1 MNTIRFI
8 TKYHKIVPTKNP
20 DYFTIRGVD
29 LSECRT
35 YTACITADL
44 ASRLKVYSADE
55 LTFTFATG
63 KADDGTYKCYLNRVD
78 YEGGVIYDGYNERK
92 KS

>member
-8 TKYHKIVPTKNP
+8 TKYHKITPTINP
-20 DYFTIRGVD
+20 AFFTIRSVD
-29 LSECRT
+29 LPECRT
-35 YTACITADL
+35 YTACISADL

-63 KADDGTYKCYLNRVD
+63 KADDGSYKCYLNRVD
-78 YEGGVIYDGYNERK
+78 YEGGVIYDGYNERN